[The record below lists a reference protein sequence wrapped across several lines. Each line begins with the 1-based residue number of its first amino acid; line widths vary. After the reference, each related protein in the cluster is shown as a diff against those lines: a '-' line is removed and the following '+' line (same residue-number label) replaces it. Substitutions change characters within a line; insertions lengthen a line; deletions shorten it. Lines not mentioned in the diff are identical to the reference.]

1 MNEISRSTTPANK
14 NGISGSFSS
23 YVSTNATTIGNSSG
37 YNINSIGIDVFED
50 TDSDEEFD
58 SAHLSAASDA
68 ISDVNPNTISIPAPT
83 VTQQINPK
91 LMHVINKLGIDV
103 NEISS
108 AQSYNDLNTIANQY
122 IERNDFIINKCEIF
136 LEELNIEVSGIINC
150 KNIRKTAKRYKN
162 RVVKNTGKL
171 QYYQIRFG
179 EISGFSVEEN
189 VKLIEAFSN
198 ISFKGDSKLKKSYVH
213 RWAVILSESRD
224 DTLGTRHPKR
234 DIHMGNKVKKPVKK
248 IKNAF
253 TRDVF
258 IDCRFHKPVEIER
271 IFLNAQ
277 GL

>member
-1 MNEISRSTTPANK
+1 MNEISRSPTPANK
-14 NGISGSFSS
+14 NGLSGSFSS

-136 LEELNIEVSGIINC
+136 LEELNIE
-150 KNIRKTAKRYKN
+150 
-162 RVVKNTGKL
+162 
-171 QYYQIRFG
+171 IRFG